1 MGTFLKKHYPSI
13 EKLLHER
20 RILAL
25 MESLEKEKGNYKKEY
40 NVEFNS

>member
-25 MESLEKEKGNYKKEY
+25 KESLEREKQLYKKEY
-40 NVEFNS
+40 HVEID

>member
-20 RILAL
+20 RILAHK
-25 MESLEKEKGNYKKEY
+25 ESLEREKQLYKKEY
-40 NVEFNS
+40 HVEID